1 MPGPPARRA
10 ATPSTMGAP
19 RFFGRR
25 RRLTAAARLRPNPV
39 KSTGKTV
46 AAARQLDLAALLP
59 GQATSPN
66 SRTQWSSRSR
76 CCPTK
81 FVFPHCFLWR
91 IESVFKGFLFLI
103 LVHASTEI
111 SKYIWSILVFFLM
124 SFTIHQVPLSL
135 GSQVVLAIT
144 TCRLASSWAFLG
156 TIPESSAVLISN
168 ACKAEIF
175 LCDGIKWLVP
185 EGRQKGDNLHRLRIS
200 LPWFCSEHGG

>member
-124 SFTIHQVPLSL
+124 RRR
-135 GSQVVLAIT
+135 T
-144 TCRLASSWAFLG
+144 TKGR
-156 TIPESSAVLISN
+156 SSALISCN
-168 ACKAEIF
+168 VLEI
-175 LCDGIKWLVP
+175 P